1 MQIHTVADVMSRAVV
16 SVPPLAKVRDAL
28 RLADDCDIC
37 HLVVTQGGALLG
49 IACVC
54 QLREA
59 RPDLPVEKVMRS
71 PVRSVGP
78 DLSCEAAADILR
90 ELDLGCLPVEEN
102 GRLAGIVT
110 RSDLAKPGDA
120 FRLDLGETTCAS
132 CGAHHH
138 VRPDRATSVGICS
151 DCSERARASDDIIDT
166 GGGD

>member
-1 MQIHTVADVMSRAVV
+1 MQIHTVADVMSRSVV

-28 RLADDCDIC
+28 RLAGECHIC

-59 RPDLPVEKVMRS
+59 RPDLPVEQVMSS
-71 PVRSVGP
+71 PVRSVAP
-78 DLSCEAAADILR
+78 DVSCEAAADLLR
-90 ELDLGCLPVEEN
+90 ELELGCLPVEEN

-110 RSDLAKPGDA
+110 RSDLARPREGSALDA
-120 FRLDLGETTCAS
+120 REITCAP

-138 VRPDRATSVGICS
+138 VRADRATS
-151 DCSERARASDDIIDT
+151 
-166 GGGD
+166 